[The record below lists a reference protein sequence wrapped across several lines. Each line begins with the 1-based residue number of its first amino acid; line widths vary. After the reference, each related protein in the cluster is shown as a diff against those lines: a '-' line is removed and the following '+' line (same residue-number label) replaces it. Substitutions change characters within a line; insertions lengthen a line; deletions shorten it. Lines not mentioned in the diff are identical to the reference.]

1 MSEADPQN
9 EDTQPD
15 PAEPV
20 DGSPATD
27 EPTDGSQAESQDTTD
42 WKSRYENLQPEF
54 TRASQEAAELR
65 QYRDILAAAQQGDPQ
80 AQKWIAE
87 QVGWEIE
94 EGEEP
99 EDEIEQFLDP
109 RVDQLLQH
117 QAEQQHQAELQSLE
131 SHVDGEID
139 KLARSAGIED
149 LSTDAKDLIFAA
161 LTPGQDGNPD
171 VAKAFKKVTGLSEA
185 AIKDYVAGKRRP
197 PQAPSGSSPSHQPD
211 LDDDEQRRQY
221 ILSRIGQ

>member
-15 PAEPV
+15 PAAP
-20 DGSPATD
+20 DGTPAET
-27 EPTDGSQAESQDTTD
+27 EPTDGSQAETQDTTD
-42 WKSRYENLQPEF
+42 WKARYENLQPEF
-54 TRASQEAAELR
+54 TRASQEAAENR
-65 QYRDILAAAQQGDPQ
+65 QYRQILEAAKQGDTDAQRWIAAQL
-80 AQKWIAE
+80 E
-87 QVGWEIE
+87 WEIE
-94 EGEEP
+94 AGEEL
-99 EDEIEQFLDP
+99 EDDEQPLLDP
-109 RVDQLLQH
+109 RVDQLLQ
-117 QAEQQHQAELQSLE
+117 AEQARQEQAQLDSIE

-139 KLARSAGIED
+139 KLAEAAGVEN
-149 LSTDAKDLIFAA
+149 LSDDARDLIFAA

-211 LDDDEQRRQY
+211 LDDPEQRRQY
-221 ILSRIGQ
+221 ILSRIGE